1 MARGMW
7 VAVGK
12 KLGGTGGLLTCE
24 TKNKIIKKTKKN
36 CDDGHGVCGWLGGRD
51 GRGMLI
57 WEAKQH
63 TTHLWTDGQQLPL
76 AVGGQQRREG
86 CDQLAGQR
94 RSRHRCVM
102 VVAAV
107 AAGVTAAVTITQ
119 IVGRWKNAHT
129 VRGLKR
135 Q

>member
-1 MARGMW
+1 MATGY
-7 VAVGK
+7 VGVWGEK
-12 KLGGTGGLLTCE
+12 
-24 TKNKIIKKTKKN
+24 
-36 CDDGHGVCGWLGGRD
+36 D

-57 WEAKQH
+57 WKAKKH
-63 TTHLWTDGQQLPL
+63 TTHLWTDGQQLSL

-94 RSRHRCVM
+94 SGRHRCVM

-107 AAGVTAAVTITQ
+107 AARVTAAVTITQ

-129 VRGLKR
+129 VRILKR